1 MFKNLKIKKFRRTRQ
16 KGAAMLVFLVFVL
29 FISLAIISGLASSS
43 LRQFNLVNNLL
54 RSNQSFFLSESGIED
69 AYFRLKNAQP
79 IDSSEIITLNGN
91 TVNTSIT
98 DSAYNEKTIT
108 ALGDISSRQRVN
120 ELTLNPGTGLSFNY
134 GIQAGLG
141 GFVIGNAIVNGNV
154 FSNGTVVGGNGATV
168 TGSAFSAGASGLI
181 DNINIGTGG
190 IGDARAN
197 TVRDSD
203 ISGNLYCQIGTGN
216 NKSCDTGEDNPDVV
230 DMPVTQAMIDEWK
243 TSAEEG
249 GIILGN
255 VTISAPTALGP
266 KKITGNL
273 AIDADL
279 TITGTIYV
287 LGNITTNN
295 GAHVSLDSSFGSLGG
310 VVITDG
316 RATLSNNVQFY
327 GSGSEGSY
335 VLLISTS
342 ICPTGCSGLNA
353 IEILN
358 NVGAVLVNGQYGT
371 VHLNNNVELS
381 EVVGERIII
390 DNSAEVNYLSGLANV
405 NFYSGPSGGWNVE
418 TWKEVE

>member
-1 MFKNLKIKKFRRTRQ
+1 M
-16 KGAAMLVFLVFVL
+16 
-29 FISLAIISGLASSS
+29 
-43 LRQFNLVNNLL
+43 
-54 RSNQSFFLSESGIED
+54 
-69 AYFRLKNAQP
+69 
-79 IDSSEIITLNGN
+79 
-91 TVNTSIT
+91 
-98 DSAYNEKTIT
+98 
-108 ALGDISSRQRVN
+108 
-120 ELTLNPGTGLSFNY
+120 
-134 GIQAGLG
+134 
-141 GFVIGNAIVNGNV
+141 
-154 FSNGTVVGGNGATV
+154 
-168 TGSAFSAGASGLI
+168 
-181 DNINIGTGG
+181 
-190 IGDARAN
+190 
-197 TVRDSD
+197 
-203 ISGNLYCQIGTGN
+203 
-216 NKSCDTGEDNPDVV
+216 
-230 DMPVTQAMIDEWK
+230 
-243 TSAEEG
+243 
-249 GIILGN
+249 
-255 VTISAPTALGP
+255 
-266 KKITGNL
+266 
-273 AIDADL
+273 
-279 TITGTIYV
+279 